1 MKIFQK
7 ECLKYMYLKF
17 DSIVYD
23 AISNIIIRL
32 PHVFYKKGGF
42 KCKFLTKIIKEISL
56 FR

>member
-42 KCKFLTKIIKEISL
+42 KCKYFD
-56 FR
+56 